1 MIIASYLETWIHD
14 FYSLRLSQIL
24 KMYYSHE
31 GVTFNT
37 NVKACD
43 RAQTFLYAVPKTIL
57 NEQVRYSCNY
67 NYKKRYIILTWKY
80 LIYNRLMQ

>member
-1 MIIASYLETWIHD
+1 MIIASYLQTWIQD

-24 KMYYSHE
+24 QMYYSHE

-57 NEQVRYSCNY
+57 NEQVAY
-67 NYKKRYIILTWKY
+67 NY
-80 LIYNRLMQ
+80 